1 MPADARTLLDG
12 LLADLA
18 AETAELDQVLAGLG
32 AADWER
38 PTPAAGWAVRD
49 QVSHLAYFDEAAALA
64 VTDPDRFHAEAAA
77 LVALSERFPD
87 YVATRYRD
95 LPAPELL
102 SWFHGAR
109 DGLIAVFRAADPA
122 VRLPWYGPAM
132 SPASSATA
140 RIMETWA
147 HGQDVTDTFSI
158 TRQPTARLRHV
169 AHLGVRT
176 FGHSFTL
183 RGRPVP
189 EAPVRVELGAPDGG
203 TWTWG
208 PAGAAD
214 TVRGPALDF
223 CLVVTQRRNRADT
236 ALRTEGPV
244 AAEWLSIAQAFA
256 GAPGPGRP
264 PAGQAARDDG
274 VAQ

>member
-18 AETAELDQVLAGLG
+18 AETAELDQVLAGL
-32 AADWER
+32 ADADWER
-38 PTPAAGWAVRD
+38 STPAAGWAVRD

-64 VTDPDRFHAEAAA
+64 VTDPDRFRAEAGA
-77 LVALSERFPD
+77 LVALGDGFPD
-87 YVATRYRD
+87 QVAARYRS
-95 LPAPELL
+95 LSPAELL
-102 SWFHGAR
+102 GW
-109 DGLIAVFRAADPA
+109 FRAARRDLAAAFAVADPA
-122 VRLPWYGPAM
+122 ARLPWYGPAM
-132 SPASSATA
+132 SPASSVTA
-140 RIMETWA
+140 RLMETWA
-147 HGQDVTDTFSI
+147 HGQDIADALGTVREPS
-158 TRQPTARLRHV
+158 ARLRHV

-189 EAPVRVELGAPDGG
+189 EAPVRVELDAPDGG

-208 PAGAAD
+208 PAEAAD
-214 TVRGPALDF
+214 TVRGPAVDF
-223 CLVVTQRRNRADT
+223 CLVVTQRRNLADT
-236 ALRTEGPV
+236 ALRADGPV

-264 PAGQAARDDG
+264 PAGQADG
-274 VAQ
+274 AAQ